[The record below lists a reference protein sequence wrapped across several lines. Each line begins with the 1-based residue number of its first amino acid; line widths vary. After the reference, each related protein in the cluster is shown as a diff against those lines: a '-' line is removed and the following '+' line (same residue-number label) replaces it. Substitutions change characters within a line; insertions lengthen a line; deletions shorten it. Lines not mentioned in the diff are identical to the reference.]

1 MRWQAIRRLLS
12 GSILLT
18 ALAVSGLITTPS
30 LITAQT
36 GPSNLLT
43 PTELQKQFPAT
54 VYYDGQ
60 SAPAQLRN
68 SGGVKFADGHFVLMS
83 LVDNSGYST
92 GVASKYQGYLIAE
105 VALEIEGKRIPAG
118 AYGFGFLEGKFVVT
132 DLGGYDVLAV
142 HTANDQVMRRPRPLQ
157 VTADPAGGFR
167 LYSGRN
173 YVRFMR

>member
-1 MRWQAIRRLLS
+1 MRWQAIGRLLS
-12 GSILLT
+12 GSILLA
-18 ALAVSGLITTPS
+18 ALAVSGLIT
-30 LITAQT
+30 AQT
-36 GPSNLLT
+36 GASNLLT
-43 PTELQKQFPAT
+43 PAELEKQFPAT

-60 SAPAQLRN
+60 SAPTQLRN

-105 VALEIEGKRIPAG
+105 VAVEIEGKRIPAG
-118 AYGFGFLEGKFVVT
+118 AYGFGFLDGKFVVT

-173 YVRFMR
+173 YVHFMR